1 VSRLVIGILL
11 CVAALSTT
19 VYGFLRLAGV
29 LEQGG
34 YGTPAVR
41 DALVVL
47 GLAGAMFA
55 GGIATII
62 WDISK
67 RYEDPGTRAPH

>member
-1 VSRLVIGILL
+1 MALV
-11 CVAALSTT
+11 TT
-19 VYGFLRLAGV
+19 VYGFFRLATV

-47 GLAGAMFA
+47 GLAGALFA

-62 WDISK
+62 WDVSR
-67 RYEDPGTRAPH
+67 RYEDPNGV

>member
-1 VSRLVIGILL
+1 VIRLAIGILL
-11 CVAALSTT
+11 FVAALVTT
-19 VYGFLRLAGV
+19 VYGFVRLAGV

-47 GLAGAMFA
+47 GLAGAMLA
-55 GGIATII
+55 AGIATII

-67 RYEDPGTRAPH
+67 RYEDSSTRTPP